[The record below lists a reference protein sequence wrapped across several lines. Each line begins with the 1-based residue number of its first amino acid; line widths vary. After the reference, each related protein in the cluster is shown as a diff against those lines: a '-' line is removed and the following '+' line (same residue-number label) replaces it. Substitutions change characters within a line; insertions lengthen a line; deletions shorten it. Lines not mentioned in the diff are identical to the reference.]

1 MFVRRCAA
9 GCLVVLLSFASCAC
23 LGGSTPHT
31 PEEAAVIAAIK
42 GYAPHGTELSYALA
56 MALRKSGYPEAAI
69 REHVFESDDA
79 GWTCFPEEEDGTW
92 IVEFSWKYSNESVVF
107 SFSYDA
113 ASGDVGG
120 ANANGTCLVRQL
132 DEDCVDCVCTSQP

>member
-23 LGGSTPHT
+23 LGGSTTHT

-56 MALRKSGYPEAAI
+56 MALRKSGYPRQPSASMCL
-69 REHVFESDDA
+69 RVMMR
-79 GWTCFPEEEDGTW
+79 GGVCFPDEEDGTW
-92 IVEFSWKYSNESVVF
+92 IAEFSWKYSNESVVF
-107 SFSYDA
+107 SFSYDTA
-113 ASGDVGG
+113 TGGVGG

>member
-1 MFVRRCAA
+1 
-9 GCLVVLLSFASCAC
+9 
-23 LGGSTPHT
+23 
-31 PEEAAVIAAIK
+31 
-42 GYAPHGTELSYALA
+42 

-107 SFSYDA
+107 LFSYDA